1 MNRRTHTLVAFLYT
15 VYLVNADNSRSKVTE
30 NRHEFDSPCPVTYT
44 KQGCFNDKRKPS
56 LRAMSE
62 LLFQDRYEG
71 RGFSGQRVDWNR
83 WKTYLPGLVCRCA
96 TAAANKSYAFFGI
109 QHYGEC
115 WSSAD
120 AASRFHIYGPNKNCI
135 NAEFK
140 SCNNLVREEAC
151 AGVNWTNY
159 VYEIVPQSPDGG
171 SGVGVPVH
179 PDEY

>member
-1 MNRRTHTLVAFLYT
+1 MKAEDSAAKEQTGIDGKHTYQ
-15 VYLVNADNSRSKVTE
+15 
-30 NRHEFDSPCPVTYT
+30 DSFVGV
-44 KQGCFNDKRKPS
+44 Q
-56 LRAMSE
+56 
-62 LLFQDRYEG
+62 Q
-71 RGFSGQRVDWNR
+71 Q
-83 WKTYLPGLVCRCA
+83 LPTNL
-96 TAAANKSYAFFGI
+96 TLFFGI

-120 AASRFHIYGPNKNCI
+120 AASRFHIYGQNKNCI

-159 VYEIVPQSPDGG
+159 VYEIVPQSADGG
-171 SGVGVPVH
+171 SGVGGPVH